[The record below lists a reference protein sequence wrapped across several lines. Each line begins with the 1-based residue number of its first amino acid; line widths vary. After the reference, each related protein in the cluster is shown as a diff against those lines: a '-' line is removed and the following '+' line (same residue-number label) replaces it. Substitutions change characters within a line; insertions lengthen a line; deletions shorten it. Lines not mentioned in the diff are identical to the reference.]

1 MQPHRHFCLL
11 FATLAILFLVAVSSA
26 GAAQWYV
33 STTGAS
39 TNAGTL
45 ASPWSLEYALEDY
58 TVPVAPGD
66 TIWILPGDYYTE
78 DPAKNRFSVNRR
90 GDSSNQITI
99 RNYQNGRVT
108 LHGRL
113 DAGYQSSGSFPAR
126 NVTFWGLEMTNRD
139 VDPNGTQW
147 GFVGGSWGYDPS
159 AHTGLKL
166 INCVLHD
173 CGGSGI
179 DTWRSVDDFQAVG
192 NLVYFNGRESDTFEG
207 NNGIRARCAAPLGA
221 GHGQLFKDN
230 LVLSNFGFGA
240 RVGVVG
246 TEQEHIVFDGD
257 VFMKAGE
264 PSFAGMSAEISFED
278 ASGNALQPV
287 LNNIYTFMPSW
298 GSQGGLV
305 TIDFTTNAQI
315 NGGYF
320 YSTFSPFSLGATNT
334 GLVMNNNTIVGTIGG
349 FTINQY
355 GTGNTLLATA
365 PASGK
370 KIVVRPNDFETGRAN
385 IIIYNWDQSATVSV
399 DISSSGMVSGWQY
412 EVLDAQN
419 FYAGPV
425 ATGTYTGAAISIPM
439 TGLTAATPVSPY
451 SMVPQHTAPEFGLF
465 IVRPVNNPPVV
476 TMGAAPTVTLPANTA
491 TLSATVTD
499 DALPAGQLVTV
510 AWTQV
515 SGPATATIANAS
527 ALSTLATFPAAGTYI
542 FRITASDSAVS
553 AIGDLAVQVLPAS
566 AGSTVL
572 HLPFDETSGITA
584 ADASGYGR
592 NGTLFV
598 GSAPGS
604 TLPVWTSGHL
614 SGAVQFNG
622 KGETVRV
629 PSFPLNNQFSVAFW
643 FKPAPDSLDANHD
656 GYHYIFSYG
665 NIYARNNINVWFT
678 TEIEPDL
685 PKAMRLQVLD
695 NDDAVPGDAGN
706 LSFLNA
712 DAPFDDGAWHHFTA
726 TIAATGTRTM
736 YLDGNQ
742 VAQDTGNG
750 GGGAI
755 APPTSVFMGGRCDLN
770 SERVFDGGMD
780 DVKVF
785 NKTLDANEAWA
796 LAHPVLTNLSPV
808 ANAGPDKYVMLP
820 YALALGGAVSDD
832 GLPTPPATCTASW
845 TKVSGPGVVTF
856 TNPSAAATNA
866 TFSAAGTYVLRLTAS
881 DSALVNSDD
890 KTVIV
895 LRAGDFTGDG
905 RVDGLDFLR
914 WQSNYP
920 NFIGGATPDGGD
932 GNNDGKV
939 DGLDFLVWQSN
950 YGG

>member
-1 MQPHRHFCLL
+1 MQPQRHFSLV

-33 STTGAS
+33 STTGTS

-45 ASPWSLEYALEDY
+45 ASPWSLEYALADY
-58 TVPVAPGD
+58 SLPVAPGD
-66 TIWILPGDYYTE
+66 TIWILPGDYYTA
-78 DPAKNRFSVNRR
+78 DPAMNMFGVSRR
-90 GDSSNQITI
+90 GDSSGQVTI

-108 LHGRL
+108 VHGRI
-113 DAGYQSSGSFPAR
+113 DCGFQSSGSYPAR
-126 NVTFWGLEMTNRD
+126 NVTFWGLEITNRD
-139 VDPNGTQW
+139 IDPTGYNQ
-147 GFVGGSWGYDPS
+147 GFVSGYSTIDPGV
-159 AHTGLKL
+159 HTGLKL
-166 INCVLHD
+166 VNCVLHD
-173 CGGSGI
+173 CGASGI
-179 DTWRSVDDFQAVG
+179 STARSVDDFQAVG
-192 NLVYFNGRESDTFEG
+192 NLIYFNGREVNSYG
-207 NNGIRARCAAPLGA
+207 AGIDGITARCEAPLGA

-230 LVLSNFGFGA
+230 LVLSNFGNGA
-240 RVGVVG
+240 TVLSP
-246 TEQEHIVFDGD
+246 TQEHIVFDGD
-257 VFMKAGE
+257 VFMKSGE
-264 PSFAGMSAEISFED
+264 PSFVGMSKDISFED
-278 ASGNALQPV
+278 VTGNALQPV
-287 LNNIYTFMPSW
+287 LNNIYTFMPSTGW
-298 GSQGGLV
+298 QGGLV
-305 TIDFTTNAQI
+305 TIDNTTNAQI

-320 YSTFSPFSLGATNT
+320 YSTLSPFSLGATNT

-385 IIIYNWDQSATVSV
+385 IIIYNWDQSSTVSV
-399 DISSSGMVSGWQY
+399 DISASGMVSGWQY

-439 TGLTAATPVSPY
+439 TGLTAATPVDPY

-465 IVRPVNNPPVV
+465 ILRPVNNAPVV
-476 TMGAAPTVTLPANTA
+476 TMGAAPAVQLPATTA

-499 DALPAGQLVTV
+499 DALPAGHAVTV

-515 SGPATATIANAS
+515 SGPGTATLANAS
-527 ALSTLATFPAAGTYI
+527 ALSTLATFSAAGTYV
-542 FRITASDSAVS
+542 FRITATDSAVS
-553 AIGDLAVQVLPAS
+553 SIGEVSVQVLPIPS
-566 AGSTVL
+566 GGGLVM
-572 HLPFDETSGITA
+572 HLPLDEASGITA
-584 ADASGYGR
+584 ADTSGYGR
-592 NGTLFV
+592 DGTLYIGTAV
-598 GSAPGS
+598 GS
-604 TLPVWTSGHL
+604 TLPEWITGRV
-614 SGAVQFNG
+614 NG
-622 KGETVRV
+622 GILFKNKGETVRV
-629 PSFPLNNQFSVAFW
+629 PSFPLSNEFSVAFW
-643 FKPAPDSLDANHD
+643 FKPAPSSLDANHG
-656 GYHYIFSYG
+656 GYHYIFSWG
-665 NIYARNNINVWFT
+665 SVGAKNSINVWFT
-678 TEIEPDL
+678 TASETGME
-685 PKAMRLQVLD
+685 KAMRLCVLD
-695 NDDAVPGDAGN
+695 NDDPTTPDPTISFNDAN
-706 LSFLNA
+706 Y
-712 DAPFDDGAWHHFTA
+712 PFDDGAWHHFTA
-726 TIAATGTRTM
+726 TIAASGTQTV

-742 VAQDTGNG
+742 VLQATVG

-755 APPTSVFMGGRCDLN
+755 TPPTNLFMGMRSDLN
-770 SERVFDGGMD
+770 SNRCFDGGID
-780 DVKVF
+780 DVRVYSKVL
-785 NKTLDANEAWA
+785 TPAEANA
-796 LAHPVLTNLSPV
+796 LAHPVVTNVAPV
-808 ANAGPDKYVMLP
+808 ANAGPDKYVMMP

-856 TNPSAAATNA
+856 TNASAAATNA

-890 KTVIV
+890 KQVIV